1 MKILRGIMNNPYF
14 NAIRGIRGVLDLDQ
28 KKRGAVMILL
38 LLINAFMDL
47 FGLATIGVLI
57 QSALQGETL
66 TLESY
71 ERENAGSGAEFLFN
85 NALRW
90 IYQELGF
97 VNEMQMLFFISI
109 VIFLVFILKNAA
121 SLAIL
126 YLQARYAYNIALRLS
141 RKMFQHYYQQ
151 GYLFISGNNTGN
163 KIYQIFEIPMKF
175 AGFYLFPFFNFST
188 DLVVMLIISI
198 GLVVVNPMAVLLL
211 MIAIIPTFF
220 GVYRFSRK
228 RVQAIGE
235 TKNKLYPKAYASIN
249 EFMKAF
255 VNVKL
260 GNKENDVLKQY
271 TGIQSK
277 LNGLDAKLT
286 GFYNKINQKTNDVV
300 FGLGIMVIFGFAYY
314 SGQTKEE
321 VLILLGFFGVAVYK
335 VLPAFNNMVVSLIQM
350 KTNSY
355 VIPELKPL
363 IDKKLS
369 QYKEVEKISFQKNI
383 VLKRISFRYPDS
395 DSEVI
400 SYLDL
405 EIKKGETI
413 GIIGK
418 SGSGKSTLLKLLLRL
433 IKEGSGEFL
442 VDGKPLVSEADNRSF
457 QSIMGYVEQETFIS
471 EGTLAE
477 NIGLLEDKI
486 DEQRLRK
493 AIKDAQLEE
502 FVSKHPDGI
511 NMQLGE
517 LGIKLSGG
525 QKQRVGIARA
535 LYKDPEILIL
545 DEITSALDSETEQE
559 ILEVINKLCDFGKT
573 IVIVTHRISTISN
586 FKNFN
591 LSNFIYEKDGST
603 NSTAILD
610 KLI

>member
-14 NAIRGIRGVLDLDQ
+14 NAIKGIRGVLDLDQ

-38 LLINAFMDL
+38 LLVNAFMDL

-57 QSALQGETL
+57 QSALQGDTL
-66 TLESY
+66 TLEQY
-71 ERENAGSGAEFLFN
+71 EREDAGSGAEFLFN

-109 VIFLVFILKNAA
+109 VIFLVFIAKNAA

-126 YLQARYAYNIALRLS
+126 YLQARYAYNISLRLS

-151 GYLFISGNNTGN
+151 GYLFISGKNTGN
-163 KIYQIFEIPMKF
+163 KIYQIFEIPMRF
-175 AGFYLFPFFNFST
+175 AGGYLFPFFNFST

-211 MIAIIPTFF
+211 LAAIIPTFL
-220 GVYRFSRK
+220 GVYTFSK
-228 RVQAIGE
+228 RQVQAIGLA
-235 TKNKLYPKAYASIN
+235 KNELYPKAYASIN

-260 GNKENDVLKQY
+260 GSKENLVLEKY
-271 TGIQSK
+271 TNIQK
-277 LNGLDAKLT
+277 LLNGLESKLI

-314 SGQTKEE
+314 GGQSKEE

-335 VLPAFNNMVVSLIQM
+335 VLPAFNNMMMNIITM
-350 KTNSY
+350 KSFSY

-363 IDKKLS
+363 VNRKLI
-369 QYKEVEKISFQKNI
+369 QYKAIEKISFQKNI
-383 VLKRISFRYPDS
+383 VLKGISFRYPDS

-400 SYLDL
+400 SDLDL

-418 SGSGKSTLLKLLLRL
+418 SGSGKSTLLKLFLRL
-433 IKEGSGEFL
+433 MVENRGQFL
-442 VDGKPLVSEADNRSF
+442 VDGKELVSEEDNRSF
-457 QSIMGYVEQETFIS
+457 QAILGYVEQETFIA

-477 NIGLLEDKI
+477 NIGLLEDEI
-486 DEQRLRK
+486 DEDRIWK
-493 AIKDAQLEE
+493 AIRDAQLEE
-502 FVSKHPDGI
+502 FVKGNPEGL

-517 LGIKLSGG
+517 SGIKLSGG

-559 ILEVINKLCDFGKT
+559 IVQVINKLSTLGKT
-573 IVIVTHRISTISN
+573 IAIVAHRMST
-586 FKNFN
+586 
-591 LSNFIYEKDGST
+591 LEKSDR
-603 NSTAILD
+603 IFE
-610 KLI
+610 I